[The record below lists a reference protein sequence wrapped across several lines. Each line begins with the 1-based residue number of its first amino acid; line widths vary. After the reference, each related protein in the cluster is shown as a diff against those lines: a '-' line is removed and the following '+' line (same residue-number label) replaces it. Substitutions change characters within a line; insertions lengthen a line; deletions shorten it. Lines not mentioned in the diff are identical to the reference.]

1 MAFSIF
7 FSKKATYYH
16 QLWCKGG
23 AAMNMIK
30 VPNMKPSVF
39 FHASVAAVAI
49 LLLITPIPAIAE
61 DKIVTQET
69 LLDRIQIE
77 DLVIRYYVDLT
88 SGSGHDLAQYYTEDA
103 VLDVNGMIS
112 NGREAIQKLYEGV
125 GNGEAANLG
134 GRVHMLLNNPIISVD
149 GDTAKAWVIWTGV
162 MNDDIKKAPRLLE
175 QGREYD
181 ELVKRDGRWYIKKRY
196 ITADSGLPAMWED
209 TYKPREHR

>member
-1 MAFSIF
+1 
-7 FSKKATYYH
+7 
-16 QLWCKGG
+16 
-23 AAMNMIK
+23 MNMIK
-30 VPNMKPSVF
+30 IPGMKHIVF
-39 FHASVAAVAI
+39 PRASVVAVAI
-49 LLLITPIPAIAE
+49 LLLITSIPAIAE

-77 DLVIRYYVDLT
+77 DLLIRYYVDLT

-112 NGREAIQKLYEGV
+112 KGREAIQKLYEGV
-125 GNGEAANLG
+125 GDGEAANLG
-134 GRVHMLLNNPIISVD
+134 GRVHMLLNNPIISID
-149 GDTAKAWVIWTGV
+149 GDTAKAWIIWTGV
-162 MNDDIKKAPRLLE
+162 MNDDIKKPPRFLE

>member
-1 MAFSIF
+1 
-7 FSKKATYYH
+7 
-16 QLWCKGG
+16 
-23 AAMNMIK
+23 MNMIK
-30 VPNMKPSVF
+30 APNMNPSSPEGSAATRPSVF
-39 FHASVAAVAI
+39 FRASVAAVAI
-49 LLLITPIPAIAE
+49 LLLITPVPAIAE

-77 DLVIRYYVDLT
+77 DLLIRYYVDLT
-88 SGSGHDLAQYYTEDA
+88 SGSSHDLAQYYTEDA
-103 VLDVNGMIS
+103 VLDVNGTIS
-112 NGREAIQKLYEGV
+112 DGREAIQKLYEGV
-125 GNGEAANLG
+125 GDGEAVNLG
-134 GRVHMLLNNPIISVD
+134 GRVHMLLNNPIISVE

-162 MNDDIKKAPRLLE
+162 MNDDIKKAPRFLE

>member
-1 MAFSIF
+1 
-7 FSKKATYYH
+7 
-16 QLWCKGG
+16 
-23 AAMNMIK
+23 MNMIRI
-30 VPNMKPSVF
+30 PNMNPSSFGGSAATRLGVF
-39 FHASVAAVAI
+39 SRASAAAVAV
-49 LLLITPIPAIAE
+49 LLLITPISAVAE
-61 DKIVTQET
+61 DKITTQET

-77 DLVIRYYVDLT
+77 DLLIRYYVDLT
-88 SGSGHDLAQYYTEDA
+88 SGSGHDLAQYYAEDA

-149 GDTAKAWVIWTGV
+149 GDTAKAWVIWTGI
-162 MNDDIKKAPRLLE
+162 MNDDIKKPPRFLE

>member
-1 MAFSIF
+1 
-7 FSKKATYYH
+7 
-16 QLWCKGG
+16 
-23 AAMNMIK
+23 MNMIK

-39 FHASVAAVAI
+39 FRASVAAVAV

-77 DLVIRYYVDLT
+77 DLLIKYYVDLT

-162 MNDDIKKAPRLLE
+162 MNDDIKKPPRFLE

>member
-1 MAFSIF
+1 
-7 FSKKATYYH
+7 
-16 QLWCKGG
+16 
-23 AAMNMIK
+23 MNMIRI
-30 VPNMKPSVF
+30 PNMNPSSFGGSAATRLGVF
-39 FHASVAAVAI
+39 FRASVAAVAV
-49 LLLITPIPAIAE
+49 LLLITPISVVAE
-61 DKIVTQET
+61 DKITTQET

-77 DLVIRYYVDLT
+77 DLLIRYYVDLT
-88 SGSGHDLAQYYTEDA
+88 SGSGHDLAQYYAEDA

-149 GDTAKAWVIWTGV
+149 GDTAKAWVIWTGI
-162 MNDDIKKAPRLLE
+162 MNDDIKKPPRFLE

-181 ELVKRDGRWYIKKRY
+181 ELVKRNGRWYIKKRY

>member
-1 MAFSIF
+1 
-7 FSKKATYYH
+7 
-16 QLWCKGG
+16 
-23 AAMNMIK
+23 MNMIK
-30 VPNMKPSVF
+30 VPNMNPSSPVCSAATRPGVF
-39 FHASVAAVAI
+39 FRASVAAVAV
-49 LLLITPIPAIAE
+49 LLLITPISAIAE
-61 DKIVTQET
+61 DKITTQET

-77 DLVIRYYVDLT
+77 DLLIRYYVDLT
-88 SGSGHDLAQYYTEDA
+88 SGSGHDLAQYYAEDA

-149 GDTAKAWVIWTGV
+149 GDTAKAWVIWTGI
-162 MNDDIKKAPRLLE
+162 MNDDIKKPPRFLE

>member
-1 MAFSIF
+1 
-7 FSKKATYYH
+7 
-16 QLWCKGG
+16 
-23 AAMNMIK
+23 MNMIK
-30 VPNMKPSVF
+30 VPNMKPGVF
-39 FHASVAAVAI
+39 FRASVAAVAI
-49 LLLITPIPAIAE
+49 LLLITPIQAIAE

-77 DLVIRYYVDLT
+77 DLLIKYYVDLT

-112 NGREAIQKLYEGV
+112 NGREAIQKLYDGI
-125 GNGEAANLG
+125 GDGEAANLG
-134 GRVHMLLNNPIISVD
+134 GRVHMLLNDPIISVD

-162 MNDDIKKAPRLLE
+162 MNDDIKKPPRFLE

-181 ELVKRDGRWYIKKRY
+181 ELVKRNGRWYIRKRY